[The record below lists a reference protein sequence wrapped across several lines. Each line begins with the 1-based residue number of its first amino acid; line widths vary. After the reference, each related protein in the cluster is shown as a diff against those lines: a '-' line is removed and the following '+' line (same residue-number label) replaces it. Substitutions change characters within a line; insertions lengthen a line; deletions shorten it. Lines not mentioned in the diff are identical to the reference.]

1 MPDINLN
8 LNRLITTQASGYV
21 VDDSYVRGGY
31 RVVTTD
37 SSIWTN
43 AGQDVSDLNY
53 QVELQA
59 KATAGSEASLKVGC
73 LVFDTTAGAYFRCTN
88 ASPVTFV
95 ESFSGNSDLDAALY
109 VQKGELPT
117 DGSGAIDIAS
127 EATLQEALLSSVR
140 VSSDGTSSN
149 LTVTETGSGSD
160 PFMQVILT
168 AADTSVNPST
178 AANIELR
185 LNLAQNGG
193 DAGSA

>member
-8 LNRLITTQASGYV
+8 LNRLITTQASSYV

-37 SSIWTN
+37 PAIWTGN
-43 AGQDVSDLNY
+43 GQDVTNANY
-53 QVELQA
+53 QAELQA

-73 LVFDTTAGAYFRCTN
+73 PVFDTTAGAYFRCTN

-95 ESFSGNSDLDAALY
+95 ESFSGNSDLDPALY
-109 VQKGELPT
+109 VQKSELPT

-140 VSSDGTSSN
+140 VSSDGTSAN
-149 LTVTETGSGSD
+149 LTVTETGSNSD

-168 AADTSVNPST
+168 AADTSADPST

-185 LNLAQNGG
+185 LNLAQAG
-193 DAGSA
+193 DAASA

>member
-1 MPDINLN
+1 MSINLGSES
-8 LNRLITTQASGYV
+8 LITTNPFSYI

-37 SSIWTN
+37 SSIWTSV
-43 AGQDVSDLNY
+43 GQDVTAPEY

-59 KATAGSEASLKVGC
+59 KATANSEGSLKVGM
-73 LVFDTTAGAYFRCTN
+73 LVFDTTAGSYFRCTN
-88 ASPVTFV
+88 ANVVTFV
-95 ESFSGNSDLDAALY
+95 QVFSGNSDLDPALY
-109 VQKGELPT
+109 VQKSELPT

-127 EATLQEALLSSVR
+127 EATLQDALLSSVR
-140 VSSDGTSSN
+140 VSSDGTSAN